1 METLSK
7 ETTLWKKLLETTEKI
22 RNYQCRAIS
31 KGKSPDITMTQMQ
44 IMGCVL
50 FSPEKSV
57 RVRDISE
64 ELGITPGGISQQVDT
79 LVKMGLLERKTDEKD
94 RRVVRISLTRD
105 GKLAARMH
113 GKFHKVLAKH
123 ILEPYTEDEQE
134 LLLGLVKEVDDYLN
148 TQVAR
153 YDNNDKIRQTAKDV
167 AKDVRRRK
175 NDD

>member
-7 ETTLWKKLLETTEKI
+7 ETTLWKKLLQTTEKI
-22 RNYQCRAIS
+22 RNYQSRAIS
-31 KGKSPDITMTQMQ
+31 KGKAPDITMTQMQ

-94 RRVVRISLTRD
+94 RRAVCITLSEK
-105 GKLAARMH
+105 GKEINQWVDQFLSNLFQKLLADVPEEKRWVFAE
-113 GKFHKVLAKH
+113 VLDSMYQT
-123 ILEPYTEDEQE
+123 LEK
-134 LLLGLVKEVDDYLN
+134 LS
-148 TQVAR
+148 
-153 YDNNDKIRQTAKDV
+153 
-167 AKDVRRRK
+167 
-175 NDD
+175 

>member
-22 RNYQCRAIS
+22 RNYQSRAIS
-31 KGKSPDITMTQMQ
+31 KGKAPDITMTQMQ

-79 LVKMGLLERKTDEKD
+79 LVKMGLLERKPDEKD
-94 RRVVRISLTRD
+94 RRAVCITLSEKGEEINEWVDQFLTNLFQ
-105 GKLAARMH
+105 KLLADVPEEKRWVFAE
-113 GKFHKVLAKH
+113 VLDSMYQT
-123 ILEPYTEDEQE
+123 LE
-134 LLLGLVKEVDDYLN
+134 
-148 TQVAR
+148 
-153 YDNNDKIRQTAKDV
+153 KI
-167 AKDVRRRK
+167 
-175 NDD
+175 

>member
-1 METLSK
+1 METVSK

-22 RNYQCRAIS
+22 RNYQSRAIS
-31 KGKSPDITMTQMQ
+31 KGKAPDITMTQMQ

-94 RRVVRISLTRD
+94 RRAVCITLSEK
-105 GKLAARMH
+105 GKEINQWVDQFLSNLFQKLLADVPEEKRWVFAE
-113 GKFHKVLAKH
+113 VLDSMYQT
-123 ILEPYTEDEQE
+123 LEK
-134 LLLGLVKEVDDYLN
+134 L
-148 TQVAR
+148 
-153 YDNNDKIRQTAKDV
+153 
-167 AKDVRRRK
+167 
-175 NDD
+175 

>member
-94 RRVVRISLTRD
+94 RRAVCITLSEK
-105 GKLAARMH
+105 GKEINQWLDQFLSNLFKKLLADVPEEKRWVFAE
-113 GKFHKVLAKH
+113 VLDAMSKT
-123 ILEPYTEDEQE
+123 LEQ
-134 LLLGLVKEVDDYLN
+134 
-148 TQVAR
+148 
-153 YDNNDKIRQTAKDV
+153 I
-167 AKDVRRRK
+167 
-175 NDD
+175 

>member
-22 RNYQCRAIS
+22 RNYQSRAIS
-31 KGKSPDITMTQMQ
+31 KGKAPDITMTQMQ

-79 LVKMGLLERKTDEKD
+79 LVKMGLLERKPDEKD
-94 RRVVRISLTRD
+94 RRAVCITLSEKGEEINEWVDQFLTNLFQ
-105 GKLAARMH
+105 KLLADVPEEKRWVFAE
-113 GKFHKVLAKH
+113 VLDSMYQT
-123 ILEPYTEDEQE
+123 LEK
-134 LLLGLVKEVDDYLN
+134 L
-148 TQVAR
+148 
-153 YDNNDKIRQTAKDV
+153 
-167 AKDVRRRK
+167 
-175 NDD
+175 

>member
-1 METLSK
+1 METVSK

-22 RNYQCRAIS
+22 RNYQSRAIS
-31 KGKSPDITMTQMQ
+31 KGKAPDISMTQMQ

-94 RRVVRISLTRD
+94 RRAVCITLSEKGEEINEWVDQFLSSLFQ
-105 GKLAARMH
+105 KLLADVPEEKRRVFAE
-113 GKFHKVLAKH
+113 VLDSMYQT
-123 ILEPYTEDEQE
+123 LEK
-134 LLLGLVKEVDDYLN
+134 L
-148 TQVAR
+148 
-153 YDNNDKIRQTAKDV
+153 
-167 AKDVRRRK
+167 
-175 NDD
+175 

>member
-7 ETTLWKKLLETTEKI
+7 ETALWKKLFQTTEKI
-22 RNYQCRAIS
+22 RNYQSRAIS

-79 LVKMGLLERKTDEKD
+79 LVRMGLLERKTDEKD
-94 RRVVRISLTRD
+94 RRAVCITLSEKGKEINQWVDQFLSSLFQ
-105 GKLAARMH
+105 KLLADVPEEKRWVFAE
-113 GKFHKVLAKH
+113 VLDSMYQT
-123 ILEPYTEDEQE
+123 LEK
-134 LLLGLVKEVDDYLN
+134 LS
-148 TQVAR
+148 
-153 YDNNDKIRQTAKDV
+153 
-167 AKDVRRRK
+167 
-175 NDD
+175 

>member
-7 ETTLWKKLLETTEKI
+7 ETALWKKLLQTTEKI

-94 RRVVRISLTRD
+94 RRAVCITLSEK
-105 GKLAARMH
+105 GKEINQWLDQFLSDLFQKLLADVPEEKRWVFAE
-113 GKFHKVLAKH
+113 VLDAMSQT
-123 ILEPYTEDEQE
+123 LEQ
-134 LLLGLVKEVDDYLN
+134 
-148 TQVAR
+148 
-153 YDNNDKIRQTAKDV
+153 I
-167 AKDVRRRK
+167 
-175 NDD
+175 